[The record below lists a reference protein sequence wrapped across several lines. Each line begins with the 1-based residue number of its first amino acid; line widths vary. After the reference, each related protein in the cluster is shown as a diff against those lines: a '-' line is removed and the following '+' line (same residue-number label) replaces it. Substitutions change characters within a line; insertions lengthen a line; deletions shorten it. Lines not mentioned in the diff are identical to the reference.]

1 MEGSFIYNDPHMIRI
16 NADRYLQRY
25 RKMSAMLRSSQ
36 AYKKSFG
43 NDGMLDEATVQAEMF
58 AIRALI
64 LSVEDTSEKYLLYHY
79 YIKGCTVKKCARLLG
94 VSLRTAH
101 RIKARA
107 LEIVATLLSQQQ
119 KSI

>member
-1 MEGSFIYNDPHMIRI
+1 MEGSFIENDSHMTKIH
-16 NADRYLQRY
+16 ADRYLQRY
-25 RKMSAMLRSSQ
+25 KKMSTILRSSQ
-36 AYKKSFG
+36 ALKKSFG
-43 NDGMLDEATVQAEMF
+43 SDGMLDEATVQAEMF

-101 RIKARA
+101 RIKTRA
-107 LEIVATLLSQQQ
+107 LE
-119 KSI
+119 SIGALISCE